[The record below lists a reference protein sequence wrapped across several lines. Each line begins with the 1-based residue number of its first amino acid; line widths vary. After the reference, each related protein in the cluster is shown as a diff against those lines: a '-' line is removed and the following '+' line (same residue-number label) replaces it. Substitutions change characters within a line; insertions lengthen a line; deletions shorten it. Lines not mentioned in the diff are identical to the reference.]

1 MRMLS
6 RMKSRH
12 PFAAIGLFA
21 ALAVSLAGCSST
33 KEPSQTAQ
41 AAPADTSGVKV
52 SGKSNSLFG
61 FLKPYRIDIQQ
72 GNFVSKEMVAQLRP
86 GLTRDQVRFV
96 LGTPLLTDMFHSNR
110 WDYDFRLAKGSGEI
124 MTSHISVFFKDD
136 LLERVEGGENLPT
149 ESEYLTLITNAKVG
163 AKPSLSD
170 TEIHQ
175 ASPVAPS
182 SATK

>member
-1 MRMLS
+1 
-6 RMKSRH
+6 MKSRH

-33 KEPSQTAQ
+33 KEPSQAAQ
-41 AAPADTSGVKV
+41 AAPNDVSGVKV
-52 SGKSNSLFG
+52 SGKSSSLFG
-61 FLKPYRIDIQQ
+61 FLRPYRIDIQQ

-110 WDYDFRLAKGSGEI
+110 WDYDFRLAKGNGEI
-124 MTSHISVFFKDD
+124 MTSRVSVFFKDD
-136 LLERVEGGENLPT
+136 VLEHVEGGENLPT
-149 ESEYLTLITNAKVG
+149 ESEYLTLITDAKVG
-163 AKPSLSD
+163 SKAGLTNTDVQP
-170 TEIHQ
+170 

>member
-1 MRMLS
+1 
-6 RMKSRH
+6 MKSRH
-12 PFAAIGLFA
+12 PFAAIGLF

-33 KEPSQTAQ
+33 KEPSQAAQ
-41 AAPADTSGVKV
+41 AAPNDVSGVKV
-52 SGKSNSLFG
+52 SGKSSSLFG
-61 FLKPYRIDIQQ
+61 FLRPYRIDIQQ

-110 WDYDFRLAKGSGEI
+110 WDYDFRLAKGNGEI
-124 MTSHISVFFKDD
+124 MTSRVSVFFKDD
-136 LLERVEGGENLPT
+136 VLEHVEGGENLPT
-149 ESEYLTLITNAKVG
+149 ESEYLTLITDAKVG
-163 AKPSLSD
+163 SKAGLTNTDVQP
-170 TEIHQ
+170 

>member
-1 MRMLS
+1 
-6 RMKSRH
+6 MKSRH

-33 KEPSQTAQ
+33 KEPSQAAQ
-41 AAPADTSGVKV
+41 AAPNDVSGVKV
-52 SGKSNSLFG
+52 SGKSSSLFG
-61 FLKPYRIDIQQ
+61 FLRPYRIDIQQ

-110 WDYDFRLAKGSGEI
+110 WDYDFRLAKGNGEI
-124 MTSHISVFFKDD
+124 MTSRVSVFFKDD
-136 LLERVEGGENLPT
+136 VLEHVEGGENLPT
-149 ESEYLTLITNAKVG
+149 ESEYLTLITDAKVG
-163 AKPSLSD
+163 SKAGLSNTD
-170 TEIHQ
+170 VQ
-175 ASPVAPS
+175 PASPVAPS

>member
-1 MRMLS
+1 
-6 RMKSRH
+6 MKSRH

-33 KEPSQTAQ
+33 KEPSQ
-41 AAPADTSGVKV
+41 AAPADASGVKV

-96 LGTPLLTDMFHSNR
+96 LGTPLLTDMFHTNR

-163 AKPSLSD
+163 AKPELSD